1 MRLKLA
7 AALRAR
13 GVDDSIL
20 DELDG
25 DADALNA
32 LFEPTDT
39 SILDGTCTPVL
50 LVLVAHEKIASIR
63 DEAYCKR
70 FAKVWND
77 LLAKKNID
85 TTVRIYKLTQ
95 LDAIGGK
102 HVSLALEIPHNAPYD
117 ARALISSG
125 ASAGFEGTMYSIIDI
140 DEWRAIVRAREARG
154 ARTALVVSGI
164 PFTVTDEYVPTLL
177 PYLKRYGELD
187 SYHINTSRT
196 ADGTPDGSITFGFFS
211 GGQPLPAQRP
221 SVPIVLNHQYIFSL
235 SPMLG
240 QVRVLAH
247 GDNRINQST
256 TNCKG
261 CPAVGMPFVPRCKDR
276 AACEAQR
283 AATDK
288 RAPHAARAA
297 REASARAKVDS
308 AGTEP

>member
-1 MRLKLA
+1 
-7 AALRAR
+7 
-13 GVDDSIL
+13 
-20 DELDG
+20 
-25 DADALNA
+25 
-32 LFEPTDT
+32 
-39 SILDGTCTPVL
+39 
-50 LVLVAHEKIASIR
+50 
-63 DEAYCKR
+63 
-70 FAKVWND
+70 
-77 LLAKKNID
+77 
-85 TTVRIYKLTQ
+85 
-95 LDAIGGK
+95 
-102 HVSLALEIPHNAPYD
+102 
-117 ARALISSG
+117 
-125 ASAGFEGTMYSIIDI
+125 MYSIIDI

-247 GDNRINQST
+247 GDKRINQST